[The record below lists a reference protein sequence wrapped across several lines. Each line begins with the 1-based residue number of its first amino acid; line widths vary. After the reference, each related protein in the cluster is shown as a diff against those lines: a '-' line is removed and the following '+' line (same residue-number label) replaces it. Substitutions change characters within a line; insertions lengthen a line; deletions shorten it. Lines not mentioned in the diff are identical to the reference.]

1 MELEN
6 MNNAQIEAGAVNPEG
21 YAEGPHMEEHGAEPH
36 TSQEPEN
43 GGMNAEGGQQ
53 ADPKPFQPQEQPWKT
68 PENAMAAQRRREME
82 AARRERMFR
91 EVTDGMVDP
100 RTNQPFANEQAWRDW
115 KNEMAVKAAAQKAGI
130 DTAAAQTV
138 MDDLR
143 ENLRQT
149 DPEYQ
154 RMARENE
161 QAKAAMAQQT
171 FEQDLR
177 SIKKAYPDEKAKSVM
192 ELGPEFMAI
201 MATGQVSAVTAYEA
215 IRAQRARSAPKPVST
230 GAIGGG
236 QKQPG
241 AHYTKEQV
249 EAMSPKE
256 VHEHYDDIR
265 KSMKS
270 W

>member
-1 MELEN
+1 
-6 MNNAQIEAGAVNPEG
+6 
-21 YAEGPHMEEHGAEPH
+21 
-36 TSQEPEN
+36 
-43 GGMNAEGGQQ
+43 
-53 ADPKPFQPQEQPWKT
+53 
-68 PENAMAAQRRREME
+68 
-82 AARRERMFR
+82 
-91 EVTDGMVDP
+91 
-100 RTNQPFANEQAWRDW
+100 
-115 KNEMAVKAAAQKAGI
+115 MAVKAAAQKAGI

-138 MDDLR
+138 MNDLR

-215 IRAQRARSAPKPVST
+215 IRAKRARTAPKPVST

-241 AHYTKEQV
+241 GHYTREQV

-256 VHEHYDDIR
+256 VHDHYDDIR

>member
-1 MELEN
+1 MEIEN
-6 MNNAQIEAGAVNPEG
+6 MNNVQTDPGSANPDGFSEGWQTEEPAV
-21 YAEGPHMEEHGAEPH
+21 
-36 TSQEPEN
+36 EPEKHEEIN
-43 GGMNAEGGQQ
+43 NEGQESEGQPIAQ
-53 ADPKPFQPQEQPWKT
+53 QQIQPWKT
-68 PENAMAAQRRREME
+68 PENAMAAQRRREVE

-192 ELGPEFMAI
+192 DLGPEFMAM
-201 MATGQVSAVTAYEA
+201 MATGQVSALAAYEA
-215 IRAQRARSAPKPVST
+215 VRAQRARTAPKPVST

-241 AHYTKEQV
+241 GHYTKEQV
-249 EAMSPKE
+249 AAMSPKE

-265 KSMKS
+265 KSMLS

>member
-6 MNNAQIEAGAVNPEG
+6 MNSVQTEAGVANQEG
-21 YAEGPHMEEHGAEPH
+21 YAEGQYMAEQGVDSH
-36 TSQEPEN
+36 TSQERV
-43 GGMNAEGGQQ
+43 EGETTEEGSQQ
-53 ADPKPFQPQEQPWKT
+53 TDPKPFPTQEQPWKT
-68 PENAMAAQRRREME
+68 PENAMAAQRRREAE

-215 IRAQRARSAPKPVST
+215 IRAQRARTAPKPVST

-241 AHYTKEQV
+241 GHYTREQV

-256 VHEHYDDIR
+256 VHDHYDDIR